1 MVKERGKNTLLT
13 RRNLRL
19 FHQFQ
24 LLGRLIQLFTRL
36 AVYFIDLVTEYR
48 LKGGLLFCLSLFTV
62 SVQAHES
69 FLQLHGGWQYRWGD
83 SPFDIQGRPEWALQ
97 DIANGAWQEID
108 FPSNPPGRDG
118 RSNVWFRI
126 VLPNGNWHDPVI
138 YIYSVD
144 LIVQVYLDGRKI
156 YQYGYFDQNGQG
168 RFEGWP
174 WHMIQLPAD
183 FAGKSLY
190 FRVFSDYSDI
200 GLWGE
205 VKLMERLDLIKLILE
220 HSVEQIIVSGF
231 SLLIAGLAF
240 VFALLQAERRSFFYL
255 ALFALA
261 SALMVFG
268 QSQVKLWLF
277 NAPLFWDH
285 LAATGYFLLPVAM
298 ALLFGEWCAGSKYQ
312 TLIALLWR
320 FHLGYAIGANVL
332 PLLGYSAISR
342 MYFVFDGIF
351 AISLTL
357 LFAVAFSRFR
367 HVNNEQKFIIVTFAF
382 FNLLLLLDMVVA
394 HSILAWQ
401 RIPLAWGLLSFSLA
415 LISISLY
422 HFVQTQTALKRLNAT
437 LEQKVKDRTRELEL
451 LATRDPLT
459 NIMNRRAF
467 YQKGEPIFR
476 AAMRYKRNLSVI
488 VLDIDHFKHFNDA
501 YGHAVGDQVL
511 VMVADCFRK
520 NCRDSDFAARFG
532 GEEFVLL
539 LEEADSHSAVKF
551 AERLRISV
559 AELRL
564 PDIKQTITASLGIA
578 CLKPETQNLDEL
590 IIRADRALYEA
601 KHSGRNRCCYL

>member
-1 MVKERGKNTLLT
+1 MIQLLT
-13 RRNLRL
+13 
-19 FHQFQ
+19 Q
-24 LLGRLIQLFTRL
+24 LV
-36 AVYFIDLVTEYR
+36 VYFIDLATEHQ
-48 LKGGLLFCLSLFTV
+48 LKGGLLLCLSFFTV
-62 SVQAHES
+62 CLQAHES
-69 FLQLHGGWQYRWGD
+69 PLQLHNDWQYRWGD
-83 SPFDIQGRPEWALQ
+83 SPFDVQGRPEWTLQ
-97 DIANGAWQEID
+97 DNSSEAWQAID

-118 RSNVWFRI
+118 QTNVWFRTA
-126 VLPNGNWHDPVI
+126 LPNGNWHDPVI

-144 LIVQVYLDGRKI
+144 LVVQAYLDGQKI
-156 YQYGYFDQNGQG
+156 YQYGYFDHNGQG

-183 FAGKSLY
+183 FAGKFLY

-205 VKLMERLDLIKLILE
+205 VKLMERLDLIKLILD
-220 HSVEQIIVSGF
+220 HSVEQIVVSGF

-240 VFALLQAERRSFFYL
+240 FFALLQAERRSFYYL

-268 QSQVKLWLF
+268 QSQVRLWLF

-298 ALLFGEWCAGSKYQ
+298 ALLFGEWCAGIKYQ
-312 TLIALLWR
+312 KLIGALWR
-320 FHLGYAIGANVL
+320 FHLAYAVGANIL

-342 MYFVFDGIF
+342 MYFVFDGLF
-351 AISLTL
+351 AISLSL

-367 HVNNEQKFIIVTFAF
+367 HVNNEQKVIIVTFAF
-382 FNLLLLLDMVVA
+382 FGLLLLLDMAVA
-394 HSILAWQ
+394 HSILPWR

-415 LISISLY
+415 LIAISL
-422 HFVQTQTALKRLNAT
+422 HQFVQTQTELKRLNAT
-437 LEQKVKDRTRELEL
+437 LEQKVEDRTRELEL

-476 AAMRYKRNLSVI
+476 ASQRYKRNLSVI
-488 VLDIDHFKHFNDA
+488 MLDVDHFKRFNDF

-511 VMVADCFRK
+511 VMIADCFRK
-520 NCRDSDFAARFG
+520 ICRDSDFAARFG

-539 LEEADSHSAVKF
+539 LEEADLHSAFKF
-551 AERLRISV
+551 AERLREAI
-559 AELRL
+559 AELSF
-564 PDIKQTITASLGIA
+564 PGIEQTITASLGIA
-578 CLKPETQNLDEL
+578 CLNPETQSIDEL
-590 IIRADRALYEA
+590 IKRADRALYEA
-601 KHSGRNRCCYL
+601 KHSGRNRCCYV

>member
-1 MVKERGKNTLLT
+1 MLT
-13 RRNLRL
+13 RLV
-19 FHQFQ
+19 
-24 LLGRLIQLFTRL
+24 
-36 AVYFIDLVTEYR
+36 AYFIDLVTEHR
-48 LKGGLLFCLSLFTV
+48 LKGGLLLCLSLFTV
-62 SVQAHES
+62 CLQAHES
-69 FLQLHGGWQYRWGD
+69 PLQLHNDWQYRWGD
-83 SPFDIQGRPEWALQ
+83 SPFDVQGRPEWALQ
-97 DIANGAWQEID
+97 DNSSEAWQAID

-118 RSNVWFRI
+118 QTNAWFRTA
-126 VLPNGNWHDPVI
+126 LPNGNWHDPVI

-144 LIVQVYLDGRKI
+144 LIVQAYLDGQKI
-156 YQYGYFDQNGQG
+156 YQYGYFDHNGHG

-183 FAGKSLY
+183 FAGKFLY

-205 VKLMERLDLIKLILE
+205 VRLMERLDLIKLILD
-220 HSVEQIIVSGF
+220 HSVEQIVVSGF

-240 VFALLQAERRSFFYL
+240 FFALLQAERRSFYYL

-268 QSQVKLWLF
+268 QSQVKLWLI

-298 ALLFGEWCAGSKYQ
+298 ALLFGEWCAGIKYQ
-312 TLIALLWR
+312 KLIGALWR
-320 FHLGYAIGANVL
+320 FHLAYAVGANIL

-342 MYFVFDGIF
+342 MYFVFDGLF
-351 AISLTL
+351 AISLSL

-367 HVNNEQKFIIVTFAF
+367 HVNNEQKVIIVTFAF
-382 FNLLLLLDMVVA
+382 FGLLLLLDMAVA
-394 HSILAWQ
+394 HSILPWR

-415 LISISLY
+415 LIAISLH
-422 HFVQTQTALKRLNAT
+422 HFVQTQTELKRLNAT

-459 NIMNRRAF
+459 NIFNRRAF

-476 AAMRYKRNLSVI
+476 ASQRYKRNLSVI
-488 VLDIDHFKHFNDA
+488 MLDIDHFKRFNDI

-511 VMVADCFRK
+511 VMIADCFRK
-520 NCRDSDFAARFG
+520 SCRDSDFAARFG

-539 LEEADSHSAVKF
+539 LEEADSHSALKF
-551 AERLRISV
+551 AERLRETI
-559 AELRL
+559 AELSL
-564 PDIKQTITASLGIA
+564 PGIEQTITASLGIA
-578 CLKPETQNLDEL
+578 CLNPETQSIDEL
-590 IIRADRALYEA
+590 IRRADRALYEA
-601 KHSGRNRCCYL
+601 KHSGRNRCCFV